1 MRVSYNSKTKVPYNV
16 GTSLRSLHQ
25 ENKLGLCVV
34 DLYGLPGPSPVL
46 LISPIQLHL
55 QHPQYV

>member
-1 MRVSYNSKTKVPYNV
+1 MRVSYNSETKVPYNV

-34 DLYGLPGPSPVL
+34 DLYGLPGPPPVL
-46 LISPIQLHL
+46 LISPI
-55 QHPQYV
+55 

>member
-1 MRVSYNSKTKVPYNV
+1 MRVRYNNETKVPYIE
-16 GTSLRSLHQ
+16 GISFRSLHK
-25 ENKLGLCVV
+25 EHKLGLCVI
-34 DLYGLPGPSPVL
+34 DLDGLPCPFAVL